1 MSSNCTRIQNSLSF
15 FILRFLSLFV
25 QQSYSRICI
34 TKTKSIFSVLLANL
48 LQFIDLY
55 YTFHVA
61 AICLALLLIQM
72 ELVEFNLTRSLR
84 IESVFINARR
94 ISGKSQIWRCA
105 FQNNFDGFLF
115 IWNRV
120 CCLRIWTT
128 CEQCFWRNQQ
138 KILPIIINFAQQ
150 PVNIEFFGNIS
161 CNRLVFKSVSRIYWN
176 SLLKIVLILFRT
188 NFLCIL

>member
-1 MSSNCTRIQNSLSF
+1 
-15 FILRFLSLFV
+15 
-25 QQSYSRICI
+25 
-34 TKTKSIFSVLLANL
+34 
-48 LQFIDLY
+48 
-55 YTFHVA
+55 
-61 AICLALLLIQM
+61 M

-94 ISGKSQIWRCA
+94 ISGKSRIWRCA

-161 CNRLVFKSVSRIYWN
+161 CNRLVFKSVSWIYWN
-176 SLLKIVLILFRT
+176 SLLKIVLIFFQPIFGVFHRLSIMHFHISWCSGNSANET
-188 NFLCIL
+188 SKGSESSWLL